1 MKIIASAIANHIQSE
16 VTTLCWCWRI
26 SRTDGVIL
34 GFTNFDS
41 DLVIDGVTY
50 AAATGF
56 TPSAIA
62 SDSTM
67 SVNNLE
73 VNSILDSSA
82 IAPSDLVGGKY
93 DYARIDIFLAN
104 YLDLPT
110 DLEANP
116 PKHLLLLSGV
126 LGEVKHS
133 DTSFSAE
140 VRSKSQFLSQKTTNL
155 TSKSCRYDL
164 GDAKCIVNLAS
175 YTHNLAVATVINS
188 RTFTV
193 DGSFNKFDGYLDYGN
208 VTFSSGAN
216 NGVKSMV
223 ATYAN
228 SSRTI
233 TLFEPLPYSLAVG
246 DTLVA
251 IAGCRKTTQD
261 CQSRYS
267 NIVNFGGENLIPGA
281 DEYFRG
287 AL

>member
-1 MKIIASAIANHIQSE
+1 MKIIDSSLSNHIQQE

-62 SDSTM
+62 TDNTM

-73 VNSILDSSA
+73 IASLLDDASISEA
-82 IAPSDLVGGKY
+82 ALVGGKF
-93 DYARIDIFLAN
+93 DYARVDIFLAN

-110 DLEANP
+110 SLSANP
-116 PKHLLLLSGV
+116 PKHLLLVSGV
-126 LGEVKHS
+126 LGEVKNS

-140 VRSKSQFLSQKTTNL
+140 VRSKAQFLSQKSTNL
-155 TSKSCRYDL
+155 TSKLCRYDL
-164 GDAKCIVNLAS
+164 GNAKCTVNLAPL
-175 YTHNLAVATVINS
+175 THNLTVATVINS

-193 DGSFNKFDGYLDYGN
+193 TNFSQIDGYFDYGN
-208 VTFSSGAN
+208 VRFTSGTN
-216 NGVKSMV
+216 NDVKAMV
-223 ATYAN
+223 ATYTN
-228 SSRTI
+228 STRTI
-233 TLFEPLPYSLAVG
+233 SLFEPLPYQLQIGDSLI
-246 DTLVA
+246 A

-267 NIVNFGGENLIPGA
+267 NILNYGGEPHVPGA
-281 DEYFRG
+281 DTYFAG

>member
-1 MKIIASAIANHIQSE
+1 MKIIDSALANHIQQE

-26 SRTDGVIL
+26 ARTDGVIL
-34 GFTNFDS
+34 GFTNFDT
-41 DLVIDGVTY
+41 DLVIGGVRY

-62 SDSTM
+62 TDNTM

-73 VNSILDSSA
+73 ISSILDAAS
-82 IAPSDLVGGKY
+82 ITPEDLVGGKF
-93 DYARIDIFLAN
+93 DYARVDIFLVN

-110 DLEANP
+110 SLNTNP

-126 LGEVKHS
+126 LGEVKNS
-133 DTSFSAE
+133 DYSFSAE
-140 VRSKSQFLSQKTTNL
+140 VRSKAQFLSQKSTNL
-155 TSKSCRYDL
+155 TSKLCRYDL
-164 GDAKCIVNLAS
+164 GNAKCTVNLTN
-175 YTHNLAVATVINS
+175 YTHNLTVASVVNS

-193 DGSFNKFDGYLDYGN
+193 TNFNQIDNYFDYGN
-208 VTFSSGAN
+208 VRFTSGSN
-216 NGVKSMV
+216 NGVKAMV
-223 ATYAN
+223 ATYTN
-228 SSRTI
+228 STRTI
-233 TLFEPLPYSLAVG
+233 TLFEPLPYQLQAG

-267 NIVNFGGENLIPGA
+267 NILNYGGEPHVPGA
-281 DEYFRG
+281 DTYFAG